1 MSAVDKRLDR
11 FYSLLIRLEAMPPQG
26 RPLKEQTGR
35 SLWPER
41 GVYFFREPG
50 EFRAVPPHLP
60 RVVRVGTHAVSKGSQ
75 SRLWGRLRTHRG
87 GRAGGGNH
95 RGSVFRLHVG
105 DAILARDKPLL
116 PTWGKDKSA
125 ARSVRARE
133 AFLEKRVSEYIGGM
147 SVLWVDVPDEPGPNS
162 QRSII
167 EKNAIALLSNHFN
180 PVDPSSQNWLG
191 RFSPRED
198 IRRSALWNLDYV
210 DGEYDPAFLD
220 LLEQCV
226 VRTCH

>member
-1 MSAVDKRLDR
+1 
-11 FYSLLIRLEAMPPQG
+11 
-26 RPLKEQTGR
+26 
-35 SLWPER
+35 
-41 GVYFFREPG
+41 
-50 EFRAVPPHLP
+50 
-60 RVVRVGTHAVSKGSQ
+60 
-75 SRLWGRLRTHRG
+75 
-87 GRAGGGNH
+87 
-95 RGSVFRLHVG
+95 
-105 DAILARDKPLL
+105 
-116 PTWGKDKSA
+116 
-125 ARSVRARE
+125 
-133 AFLEKRVSEYIGGM
+133 M